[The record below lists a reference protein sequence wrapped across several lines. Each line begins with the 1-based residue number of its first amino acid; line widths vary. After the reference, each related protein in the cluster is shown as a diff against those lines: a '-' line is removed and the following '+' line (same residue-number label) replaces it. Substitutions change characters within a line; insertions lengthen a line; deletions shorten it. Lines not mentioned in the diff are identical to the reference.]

1 MDSLSFATVCEAH
14 RAAYANQVPAEGNI
28 PLHSPVPV
36 MKRNIFRER
45 EKLVQQHPVSVRRDG
60 SAYIYTMPNG
70 ELFISYYPPE
80 TIQWQPGP

>member
-1 MDSLSFATVCEAH
+1 MDFASVCEIQ
-14 RAAYANQVPAEGNI
+14 RAAYNNQVPPEGTI

-36 MKRNIFRER
+36 MKKNILRER

-60 SAYIYTMPNG
+60 SAYIYTMPTG
-70 ELFISYYPPE
+70 EIFISYYPPE